1 MHALIYYTA
10 YPLLYLV
17 SRLPFAILYT
27 LSDLLCFI
35 IHRLVGYRKEIV
47 RSNLKRALPHF
58 SEAEYKRIEKE
69 FYRHFCDIF
78 LEIIKSMGMT
88 KEEMLTRFQV
98 KNIEVLTQFE
108 KEKRSVFIL
117 CGHYASWEWM
127 MSLGYHMK
135 HKGYGIYRP
144 IRNPYFNRLIQ
155 HIRSRHNAFM
165 IPQQEAAEIIRTRE
179 SINEC
184 GVYGF
189 ASDQSPRPT
198 PKTYWR
204 TFMGTEVPVY
214 TGAERLA
221 RELNIPLVYG
231 EINRVKRGFY
241 EVEFKLLSAQPKTTE
256 VNEITDRYTDWLETQ
271 ISQDPTQ
278 YMWSH
283 RRFKYANV

>member
-1 MHALIYYTA
+1 M
-10 YPLLYLV
+10 
-17 SRLPFAILYT
+17 
-27 LSDLLCFI
+27 
-35 IHRLVGYRKEIV
+35 
-47 RSNLKRALPHF
+47 RSNIKRALSHY

-127 MSLGYHMK
+127 MSLGYRMK
-135 HKGYGIYRP
+135 HTGYGIYRP

-155 HIRSRHNAFM
+155 RIRSRHKAFM
-165 IPQQEAAEIIRTRE
+165 MPQQEAAEIIGTRD

-204 TFMGTEVPVY
+204 TFMGIQVPVY

-241 EVEFKLLSAQPKTTE
+241 KVEFKLLSAQPKTTE
-256 VNEITDRYTDWLETQ
+256 VNEITDRYTNWLETQ